1 MKKKKNTIIW
11 PLLVLMLAIGAT
23 LILFGCGGGG
33 GSSDGVTSSTNG
45 VIMGTAAKGPV
56 SGATVTAFAI
66 NSGVAG
72 SQIGTGM
79 TDAQGNFTIT
89 IGEYSGPVML
99 RMSGGS
105 YIDEATGTSMTMQS
119 GDIMTSMIPHVI
131 TGVVTGGV
139 QITPLTSMAQMR
151 GQSMSGGMNP
161 TNITAANTE
170 MGNYFSV
177 GDILYTHPMNPLTPG
192 SGTGASQDMRN
203 YGIVLAAM
211 SQYANGI
218 GMPFSSGIVT
228 AMMNDAA
235 DGVMNGMMGNTQI
248 MMGGMTGNNPLST
261 NAGTSGLASAMAV
274 FMGSAMNRSGLTLA
288 DMQALMNKMNG
299 GTAWGTGAG
308 TFRSNGERIYFTAT
322 SERGTAITYT
332 GGPASSGWMM
342 MGGQLACVSCHGPN
356 GLGGKHTMG
365 MMQVMDAKDIRWSVL
380 QPEFDAEKFRLA
392 VMKGQDP
399 DGTQLNPDM
408 PRWNINEDDLADLI
422 AFLKTLP

>member
-1 MKKKKNTIIW
+1 MKKKKDTIIW

-235 DGVMNGMMGNTQI
+235 DGVMTGMMGNTQI

-308 TFRSNGERIYFTAT
+308 PFRSNGERIYFTAT